1 MNHLSAEL
9 IGAQLDHRL
18 QGAERDVV
26 LQHLE
31 LCADCREEIAAVQRL
46 VRVAPATRRRA
57 WVVAA
62 GAIAAVAAFVTVAR
76 LPMPNGAARDGS
88 TLRIAQPDLVLPI
101 VAVSPVNDI
110 IVTAPTVE
118 LTWKADDTN
127 ATYRATL
134 QDETGRVIW
143 TTPTRDTT
151 VVVPDTVKL
160 TAGNAYYWSVDA
172 LRPDG
177 RSTTSKA
184 HRFHR

>member
-9 IGAQLDHRL
+9 IGAQLERRL
-18 QGAERDVV
+18 QGAERGVV

-31 LCADCREEIAAVQRL
+31 VCADCREELAAVQRL

-62 GAIAAVAAFVTVAR
+62 GAVAAVAAFVIVAR
-76 LPMPNGAARDGS
+76 LPMPNGMSVRDESPQRVAR
-88 TLRIAQPDLVLPI
+88 PDLVQPI
-101 VAVSPVNDI
+101 VAVSPVNDV
-110 IVTAPTVE
+110 IVTAPAVD
-118 LTWKADDTN
+118 LIWNADDAN
-127 ATYRATL
+127 ATYRVTL
-134 QDETGRVIW
+134 QDEAGRVIW

-177 RSTTSKA
+177 R
-184 HRFHR
+184 